1 MILDIQKFIYN
12 NPTDWKEKLSNAPY
26 YLQIYKWEN
35 LPLYGFKYQTT
46 KSDLSLSIVQEA
58 RGLILN
64 ENGYVVAYP
73 FYKFFNYQEPNAAVI
88 DWRSAFATLKID
100 GSLITVFYYNNEWQV
115 ATSSGRPADK
125 ADLNDILYPNFR
137 ALFDAAAKNS
147 GLDFNNLKIYNTY
160 CFELVSKVNKVVID
174 YEKPKL
180 YHIFTRSKTTFEED
194 IYENIG
200 IEKPKRFNFNSKK
213 DYQEL
218 VKKMET
224 ENVEGIV
231 VQDRHGN
238 RVKMKTES
246 YLRKHYLRNNNV
258 WSKKR
263 IIDIILAGGADEVIG
278 YFPEYK
284 EKFALLEDKMRFVY
298 VHLVMLESFINQEW
312 IRMRFYPDKK
322 QFSLFHKDKS
332 PFVRSI
338 LFKFYD
344 GYRLD
349 DIISKWTSKE
359 WEQALKEE
367 NYYGI
372 RDSSS
377 ARRLLSAKLRGIKS
391 MEF

>member
-35 LPLYGFKYQTT
+35 LPLYGFKYQIT

-137 ALFDAAAKNS
+137 VLFDAAAKNS

-160 CFELVSKVNKVVID
+160 CFELVSQANKVVID

-231 VQDRHGN
+231 VQDRYGN

-258 WSKKR
+258 WSEKK
-263 IIDIILAGGADEVIG
+263 IIDTILAGEVEEVIS

-284 EKFALLEDKMRFVY
+284 DKFNQLMGKMTDIY
-298 VHLVMLESFINQEW
+298 VHLALLKTFINNEVVRKFCFPDRKQLSY
-312 IRMRFYPDKK
+312 FY
-322 QFSLFHKDKS
+322 KDKTS
-332 PFVRSI
+332 FVRSI
-338 LFKFYD
+338 IFKLYD
-344 GYRLD
+344 GYSLK
-349 DIISKWTSKE
+349 DIVSKWTSKE
-359 WEQALKEE
+359 WKQALKEE

-372 RDSSS
+372 RNSSS
-377 ARRLLSAKLRGIKS
+377 ARRLVSARLRGFKS
-391 MEF
+391 VEF

>member
-12 NPTDWKEKLSNAPY
+12 NPTDWKEKLSDAPY

-35 LPLYGFKYQTT
+35 LPLYGFKYQIT

-64 ENGYVVAYP
+64 ENGYVIAYP

-125 ADLNDILYPNFR
+125 ANLNDILYPNFR
-137 ALFDAAAKNS
+137 TLFDAAARNS

-231 VQDRHGN
+231 VQDRYGN

-246 YLRKHYLRNNNV
+246 YLRKHYLGNNNV
-258 WSKKR
+258 WSEKR
-263 IIDIILAGGADEVIG
+263 IIDTILSGEAEEVIN

-284 EKFALLEDKMRFVY
+284 EKFNQLTEKMTEIY
-298 VHLVMLESFINQEW
+298 VHLTLLETFINNEIARELCFSDRKQLSY
-312 IRMRFYPDKK
+312 FY
-322 QFSLFHKDKS
+322 KDKTS
-332 PFVRSI
+332 FVRSI
-338 LFKFYD
+338 IFKLYD
-344 GYRLD
+344 GYSSK
-349 DIISKWTSKE
+349 DIVSKWTSKE
-359 WEQALKEE
+359 WKQVLEQE

-377 ARRLLSAKLRGIKS
+377 ARRLLSTKLRRTKS
-391 MEF
+391 VEF

>member
-12 NPTDWKEKLSNAPY
+12 NPTDWKEKLSDAPY

-35 LPLYGFKYQTT
+35 LPLYGFKYQIT

-73 FYKFFNYQEPNAAVI
+73 FYKFFNYQEPNAAII
-88 DWRSAFATLKID
+88 DWHSAFATLKID

-137 ALFDAAAKNS
+137 ALFNAAAKNS
-147 GLDFNNLKIYNTY
+147 GLDFDNLRTCNTY
-160 CFELVSKVNKVVID
+160 CFELVSRASKVVID
-174 YEKPKL
+174 YGQPKL
-180 YHIFTRSKTTFEED
+180 YHIFTRNKNSFEED

-200 IEKPKRFNFNSKK
+200 IEKPKRFDFNSKE

-218 VKKMET
+218 IKKMET

-231 VQDRHGN
+231 VQDRYGN

-246 YLRKHYLRNNNV
+246 YLRKHYLRNNDV
-258 WSKKR
+258 WSER
-263 IIDIILAGGADEVIG
+263 RVIDTILAGEAEEVIS

-284 EKFALLEDKMRFVY
+284 EKFALLEEKMRFAY
-298 VHLVMLESFINQEW
+298 LRLVMLETFISQEY
-312 IRMRFYPDKK
+312 IRKTAFPDKK
-322 QFSLFHKDKS
+322 QFSLYYKNKS
-332 PFVRSI
+332 PFVRAI
-338 LFKFYD
+338 LFKLYD
-344 GYRLD
+344 GYKLK
-349 DIISKWTSKE
+349 DIVSKWTSKE
-359 WEQALKEE
+359 WKQALE
-367 NYYGI
+367 
-372 RDSSS
+372 
-377 ARRLLSAKLRGIKS
+377 
-391 MEF
+391 

>member
-12 NPTDWKEKLSNAPY
+12 NPTDWKEKLSDAPY

-35 LPLYGFKYQTT
+35 LPLYGFKYQIT

-64 ENGYVVAYP
+64 ENGYVIAYP

-125 ADLNDILYPNFR
+125 ANLNDILYPNFR
-137 ALFDAAAKNS
+137 TLFDAAARNS

-231 VQDRHGN
+231 VQDRYGN

-246 YLRKHYLRNNNV
+246 YLRKHYLGNNNV
-258 WSKKR
+258 WSEKR
-263 IIDIILAGGADEVIG
+263 IIDTILSGEAEEVIN

-284 EKFALLEDKMRFVY
+284 EKFNQLTEKMTEIY
-298 VHLVMLESFINQEW
+298 VHLTLLETFINNEIARELCFSDRKQLSY
-312 IRMRFYPDKK
+312 FY
-322 QFSLFHKDKS
+322 KDKTS
-332 PFVRSI
+332 FVRSI
-338 LFKFYD
+338 IFKLYD
-344 GYRLD
+344 GYSSK
-349 DIISKWTSKE
+349 DIVSKWTSKE
-359 WEQALKEE
+359 WKQVLE
-367 NYYGI
+367 
-372 RDSSS
+372 
-377 ARRLLSAKLRGIKS
+377 
-391 MEF
+391 